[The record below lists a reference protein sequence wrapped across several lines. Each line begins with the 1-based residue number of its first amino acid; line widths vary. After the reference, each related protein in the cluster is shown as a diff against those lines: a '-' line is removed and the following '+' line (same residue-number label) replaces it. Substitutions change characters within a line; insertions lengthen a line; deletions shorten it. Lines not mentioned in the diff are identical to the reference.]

1 VRANT
6 DDKGRVD
13 PRVLARWREL
23 VRARSSA
30 RNLQRSALQNLYS
43 KASDC
48 ASKRKV
54 RKHHVKHKKSRKDGR
69 RRRSSSR
76 SDSSDRSSSDPEAG
90 VFREARG
97 HKETTAGTL
106 ARRSPGALSR
116 VFVQTLRTLVRGRGH
131 SVQSSERDEDA
142 FEPLVTTYVTSLLL
156 PTHNVS
162 KRNARELLTLAGV
175 LDRLFLGELPEGCD
189 ILVQRFK
196 AVETAAIEGTWVSAQ
211 HHELIPEMRLS
222 TVSRKEQEEA
232 IRKEASWNKVLRLAN
247 H

>member
-1 VRANT
+1 
-6 DDKGRVD
+6 
-13 PRVLARWREL
+13 LAR
-23 VRARSSA
+23 
-30 RNLQRSALQNLYS
+30 
-43 KASDC
+43 D
-48 ASKRKV
+48 
-54 RKHHVKHKKSRKDGR
+54 
-69 RRRSSSR
+69 
-76 SDSSDRSSSDPEAG
+76 
-90 VFREARG
+90 
-97 HKETTAGTL
+97 
-106 ARRSPGALSR
+106 
-116 VFVQTLRTLVRGRGH
+116 FVQTLRTLVRGRGH
-131 SVQSSERDEDA
+131 SVLESEGDS

-156 PTHNVS
+156 PTHNIS

-232 IRKEASWNKVLRLAN
+232 IRKEASWNRILSLAR